1 MLSPAAWES
10 CGIMPATTTMQ
21 ARNAVLPPIGMAG
34 LLESCGE
41 KNFRI
46 EWERMVNERLS

>member
-21 ARNAVLPPIGMAG
+21 ARNAVLPPIGMAWPLG
-34 LLESCGE
+34 KLWR

>member
-1 MLSPAAWES
+1 MQGMLFCRRLAW
-10 CGIMPATTTMQ
+10 
-21 ARNAVLPPIGMAG
+21 LG
-34 LLESCGE
+34 LLESDSE